1 MFDDNSIRKLWAG
14 QTTEDFALTPEEL
27 RRKALGFQKT
37 IRRRNMMEYAAAALV
52 VAVFGG
58 VAVLIP
64 EPVVRAGC
72 AMIVVG
78 ALYVCWKLHGLARAA
93 GAAELDAAQDL
104 TAFHKGELM
113 RQRAALDTVGRWYLL
128 PFVPGIVV
136 FLGGVTFTPANPAPL
151 AAKLVVFGLAAGICA
166 AVFGAVWWL
175 NARAAKG
182 LDAEI
187 EGLEGQWNRVPEV

>member
-1 MFDDNSIRKLWAG
+1 MSEHDPIRALWARQETG
-14 QTTEDFALTPEEL
+14 SFEMPLEDV
-27 RRKALGFQKT
+27 RRKARQFQRT
-37 IRRRNMMEYAAAALV
+37 IRRRNIMEYAAAVLV
-52 VAVFGG
+52 VGIFGWVG
-58 VAVLIP
+58 FMVP

-72 AMIVVG
+72 AMIVAG
-78 ALYVCWKLHGLARAA
+78 TLYVGWKVHALARAA

-104 TAFHKGELM
+104 TAFHKGELL
-113 RQRAALDTVGRWYLL
+113 RQRAALATVWRWYLL
-128 PFVPGIVV
+128 PFVPGMIV

-175 NARAAKG
+175 NAKAAKA

-187 EGLEGQWNRVPEV
+187 AGLEGE